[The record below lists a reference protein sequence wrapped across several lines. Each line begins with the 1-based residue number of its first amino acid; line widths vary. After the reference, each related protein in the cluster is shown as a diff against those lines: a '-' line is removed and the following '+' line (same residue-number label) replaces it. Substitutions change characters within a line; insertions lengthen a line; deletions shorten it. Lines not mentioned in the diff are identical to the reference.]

1 MKQLLFVFVFMALGF
16 GAFAQPKKA
25 KLTTVNTPAFDA
37 TLLSGV
43 KYRMI
48 GPFRGGR
55 SAAAVG
61 SVQSRNTFYFGATG
75 GGVWKTTDG
84 GSNWKNIRG
93 RTRCVVTYPK
103 GWVVFGKVKMLV
115 RPGRIWA

>member
-1 MKQLLFVFVFMALGF
+1 MALGF
-16 GAFAQPKKA
+16 GAIAQPKKA

-61 SVQSRNTFYFGATG
+61 SVQSRKILLLPASCIPTP
-75 GGVWKTTDG
+75 K
-84 GSNWKNIRG
+84 R
-93 RTRCVVTYPK
+93 K
-103 GWVVFGKVKMLV
+103 GWLFMAG
-115 RPGRIWA
+115 IS